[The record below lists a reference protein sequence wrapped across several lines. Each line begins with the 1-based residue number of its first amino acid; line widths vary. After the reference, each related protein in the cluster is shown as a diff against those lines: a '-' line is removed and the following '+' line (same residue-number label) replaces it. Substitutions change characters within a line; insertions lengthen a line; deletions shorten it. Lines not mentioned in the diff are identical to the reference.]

1 MINELKKISRKPINI
16 FLAFLF
22 IGFLLY
28 GIVLKG
34 DFIFDDY
41 AVIDNVRQFNFG
53 LKNIFFQLRSLA
65 YLSFN
70 LNLALFGNK
79 PVFYHLFNILIHIV
93 NSFLVYLLLH
103 LTLKVSF
110 FKQVKE
116 KRQICFLGSLIF
128 LIHPLQTQAVSYIAQ
143 RMESLAVLFY
153 LSSLYFYIRAMV
165 EKKNWFYP
173 TAILLALFA
182 SMTKETSL
190 TLPLA
195 VVLYDFLFI
204 SKSLIKLI
212 KKPFWLLLF
221 LVVFGRYFLAAI
233 LPEVI
238 AHKAEDVSVSQIIS
252 QEMAVTYE
260 TENITRENYMLTQ
273 IQVVPK
279 YIQLVFLPI
288 GQRLDYDIRLVTSF
302 KEGLTPLYFSCLALI
317 FSLALLFLKRFRL
330 AAFGTIFF
338 FLALMPSSSIIPID
352 DLIFEH
358 RVYLPLLG
366 FVFVFL
372 EVVIRFAS
380 IKREKLLK
388 AGKIFLLIW
397 FIILCILTLKRNFL
411 WSDKFKFWQDNYLKE
426 PEKARVIKNYGVQ
439 LVKVGR
445 LTEGLELINQAVAKE
460 PDHPE
465 YHLALAM
472 IYQNHKEYDRA
483 EVEYRLVLRNA
494 IRGHEKVSNFYSLGV
509 VQFKQEKTDE
519 AIESFNQVLKINS
532 QHYPSLIGLCT
543 IYQAREE
550 YQEAIKYCEQA
561 LDINRELKAVHQRLV
576 NLYIQIGNIPKSD
589 YHKDQMKVDSY

>member
-153 LSSLYFYIRAMV
+153 LSSLYFYIRARV